1 MYLVR
6 KILLFETRQKVYGW
20 QVLQWKENPYTQVL
34 EGEPNMFVVL
44 MFELGDIYLRESFPR

>member
-6 KILLFETRQKVYGW
+6 KILLFETRQKVYGL

-44 MFELGDIYLRESFPR
+44 MFELGEIFPR